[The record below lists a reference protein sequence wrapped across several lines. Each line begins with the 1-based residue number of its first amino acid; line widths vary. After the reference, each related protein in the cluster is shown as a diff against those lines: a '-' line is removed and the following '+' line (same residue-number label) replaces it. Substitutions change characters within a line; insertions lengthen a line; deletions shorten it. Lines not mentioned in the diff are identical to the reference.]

1 MACEDFDAGVIMD
14 EVSDDNAILP
24 LWEGKVVGKVKKI
37 EWNRGPTENK
47 ECNKQNVIRNGLS
60 CTRRLHLLDDP
71 HVLTILPQT
80 LEAPNGAEL

>member
-47 ECNKQNVIRNGLS
+47 AYPGLS
-60 CTRRLHLLDDP
+60 CTRRLHLLDNDP
-71 HVLTILPQT
+71 HVLTILPQK